1 MGFCDIEVRMKQDN
15 NNESTSSTSTST
27 TAVKKPIPNKER
39 FKLVAVKDLLPDSTN
54 TLPITANE
62 MFFSYMS
69 LLSEYSDTKFTDTSS
84 DAILKLVNVDVD
96 PARKS
101 DRVEWASAVYR

>member
-1 MGFCDIEVRMKQDN
+1 MKQDN
-15 NNESTSSTSTST
+15 NNETSSSTSTTSTT
-27 TAVKKPIPNKER
+27 TAVKKPTPNKER

-69 LLSEYSDTKFTDTSS
+69 LLSEYSDAKFTDTSS

>member
-15 NNESTSSTSTST
+15 NNETSSQSTST

-69 LLSEYSDTKFTDTSS
+69 LLSEYSDAKFTDTSS